1 MLLPREEMS
10 YRNYHFLNCF
20 YPRLHVLVYVV
31 TGNLVKI
38 VCGRYAWVFYLLL
51 KLSIT
56 KQVMVLCARS
66 INKHVDNNEGVN
78 VSEPSLQS
86 NCRPT
91 NITYLIQCTR
101 IVYGSEYSGLW
112 LMFAKCLAKGAS
124 K

>member
-1 MLLPREEMS
+1 M
-10 YRNYHFLNCF
+10 
-20 YPRLHVLVYVV
+20 

-56 KQVMVLCARS
+56 KKVMLLCARS
-66 INKHVDNNEGVN
+66 INKRVDNNEGVN
-78 VSEPSLQS
+78 VSEPSLKS

-91 NITYLIQCTR
+91 NNPYLIQCTR
-101 IVYGSEYSGLW
+101 MVWGTGYSGRW
-112 LMFAKCLAKGAS
+112 LMFAKYLAEGAI